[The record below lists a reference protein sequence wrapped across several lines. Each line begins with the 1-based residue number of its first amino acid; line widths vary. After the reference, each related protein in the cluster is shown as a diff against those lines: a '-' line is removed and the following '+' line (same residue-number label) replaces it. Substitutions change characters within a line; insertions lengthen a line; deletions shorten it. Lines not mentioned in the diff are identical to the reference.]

1 MTGLAAVEKLNVDE
15 DFFEK
20 EYKERLTR
28 SGPIKF
34 CALLIND
41 SYKGLDQF
49 TKKDIMVLERSDLR
63 PNLDYCEEDLEAI
76 KEKASIFE
84 SKEKSIQYLSE
95 ENGLSLLTPDEED
108 VSELQRKLKMMNLK
122 KASNQLRDKCDE
134 LNN

>member
-84 SKEKSIQYLSE
+84 SKEKSI
-95 ENGLSLLTPDEED
+95 
-108 VSELQRKLKMMNLK
+108 
-122 KASNQLRDKCDE
+122 
-134 LNN
+134 